1 MHTRAVHDLETGRP
15 DGPRR
20 DANGVPGAGTSVSE
34 GRVRGEG
41 PGTPGRPEVAGV
53 IRPAA
58 DGGATGATG
67 PKGPVGAVGEGGA
80 NGATPSDG
88 WLVEQVRRGDPR
100 AFDQL
105 VRRHDRR
112 AFSLAFRL
120 LSHRE
125 DAEDVVQESFIAALE
140 ALDRFDATR
149 PFGPWFYRIVVNR
162 SLNARKA
169 RSRRSMEAIPE
180 DAPARTASP
189 ERAVEVTEAK
199 GQVTEALASLS
210 ERQRAVVEMI
220 ELEGFSGPE
229 VAEILGIPE
238 GTVRWHLH
246 GARKALRAALGP
258 AEGGSA

>member
-1 MHTRAVHDLETGRP
+1 MQTRAVPDLERGSP
-15 DGPRR
+15 DGLQR
-20 DANGVPGAGTSVSE
+20 DAFGVPGARVSMSV
-34 GRVRGEG
+34 GGGRGEG
-41 PGTPGRPEVAGV
+41 GGSSRGGEVVGAIGPVAGAPGV
-53 IRPAA
+53 DGASAAPA
-58 DGGATGATG
+58 DVQPT
-67 PKGPVGAVGEGGA
+67 
-80 NGATPSDG
+80 DG
-88 WLVEQVRRGDPR
+88 WLVEQVRRGDSR
-100 AFDQL
+100 AFDLL

-120 LSHRE
+120 LSQRE

-140 ALDRFDATR
+140 ALDRFDVTR

-169 RSRRSMEAIPE
+169 RSRRTMDAIPE

-189 ERAVEVTEAK
+189 ERAVEVREAA
-199 GQVTEALASLS
+199 GQVALALASLS

-258 AEGGSA
+258 AEGDST

>member
-1 MHTRAVHDLETGRP
+1 MTGGRAPGDRGSQSSRG
-15 DGPRR
+15 DG
-20 DANGVPGAGTSVSE
+20 A
-34 GRVRGEG
+34 
-41 PGTPGRPEVAGV
+41 GTPGRPEVAGV
-53 IRPAA
+53 IRPA
-58 DGGATGATG
+58 
-67 PKGPVGAVGEGGA
+67 EGGGVPA
-80 NGATPSDG
+80 GAGGPAAGPSDG
-88 WLVEQVRRGDPR
+88 WLVEQVRRGDAR

-125 DAEDVVQESFIAALE
+125 DAEDVVQESFVAALE

-180 DAPARTASP
+180 EAPARTASP
-189 ERAVEVTEAK
+189 ERLVEVAEAR
-199 GQVTEALASLS
+199 GQVAAALAGLS
-210 ERQRAVVEMI
+210 QRQRAVVEMI

-258 AEGGSA
+258 GEGGST